1 MAQVSGIQS
10 TSPFI
15 CRFYFLY
22 FYLYFIP
29 KNYPLRGWR
38 YAPKPKFKYESTHY
52 PHCTV
57 CFSSICV
64 MALYSFLKKVTLSP
78 THTCRHTYMRT
89 IYTVYTRARSTGWS
103 TLPSAA
109 CCPGST
115 PPASTHASIP
125 ACRVNA
131 EQPATGRELGRPLR
145 PR

>member
-1 MAQVSGIQS
+1 MAHVSGIQS

-15 CRFYFLY
+15 FRFYFLY
-22 FYLYFIP
+22 FYLYFLP
-29 KNYPLRGWR
+29 KTTPLPLRGWR

-57 CFSSICV
+57 CFIY
-64 MALYSFLKKVTLSP
+64 ALWRYSFLKNVTLSP